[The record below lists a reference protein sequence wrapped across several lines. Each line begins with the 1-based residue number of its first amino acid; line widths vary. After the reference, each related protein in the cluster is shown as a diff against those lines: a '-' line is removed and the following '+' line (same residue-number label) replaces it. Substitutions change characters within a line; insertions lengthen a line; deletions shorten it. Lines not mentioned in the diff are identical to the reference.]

1 MGNNKFF
8 VVVGATGSG
17 KDTLLEKLMEHYGS
31 DERDVPCDS
40 TETDRGTTSFTQ
52 IDISD
57 CHSEDPMETLISVWN
72 KIHRRIKYDVKP
84 ALAAGHRVIMKNLGG
99 TAFAEAM
106 VRASSEEERQRITNM
121 HKAFIENCVL
131 RMGLTPPTY
140 IWLHVSPETALW
152 RRRAEKSMPKGI
164 QDPLRYIEETNRYY
178 DFYGTIDGQTVIK
191 IDADQPV
198 QKVFEVALRIIE
210 GMPLR
215 EAA

>member
-17 KDTLLEKLMEHYGS
+17 KDTLLESLKRHYGS
-31 DERDVPCDS
+31 DGRDVPCDS
-40 TETDRGTTSFTQ
+40 TGSDRGTTSFTQ

-57 CHSEDPMETLISVWN
+57 CHSDDPMETLISVWN
-72 KIHRRIKYDVKP
+72 RIHRRIKYDVKP

-106 VRASSEEERQRITNM
+106 VRARSDEERYRITNM

-131 RMGLTPPTY
+131 GMGLTPPIY
-140 IWLHVSPETALW
+140 LWLRVSPETALR
-152 RRRAEKSMPKGI
+152 RRRAEKTLPKDV

-178 DFYGTIDGQTVIK
+178 DIYGTIPGQTVVK
-191 IDADQPV
+191 IDADKPIEV
-198 QKVFEVALRIIE
+198 VFEIARSIID
-210 GMPLR
+210 GVVLQ
-215 EAA
+215 AAA